1 MNKVKQSK
9 FAEWCKV
16 GTTHQTNFNGEC
28 EVVAYRS
35 STDIDV
41 MFKDGTIVN
50 TKSGNLKKGVVKNP
64 NQPKIFGVAI
74 NDIPNSTNTKL
85 YQIWHSMVRRCYS
98 EVYQN
103 SKPIYKGVTMQE
115 SWLLFS
121 NFKRDAEQTPFS
133 SYCETHGYELDKDV
147 LSGGSREY
155 RLNSI
160 SFIPREINSVL
171 IKDIRFGVYK
181 GYYINND
188 GYYAPSTKGVVD
200 KIRKRLGYKT
210 SYRTQEE
217 ALSVY
222 KECKKVQ
229 LKDLAEKYKGEVDNR
244 VYEKLINYNFELE
257 NSD

>member
-1 MNKVKQSK
+1 MNKVKQGK
-9 FAEWCKV
+9 RAEWCKV

-28 EVVAYRS
+28 EVVAYRG

-50 TKSGNLKKGVVKNP
+50 TTSGNLKKGVVRNP
-64 NQPKIFGVAI
+64 NQPKIFGVAT
-74 NDIPNSTNTKL
+74 NDVPNSTGTKL

-103 SKPIYKGVTMQE
+103 SKPIYKDVTMQK

-121 NFKRDAEQTPFS
+121 NFKKDVECLPFS

-147 LSGGSREY
+147 LSNNNREY
-155 RLNSI
+155 RLDSI

-181 GYYINND
+181 GYYVNND

-210 SYRTQEE
+210 SYKTPKE
-217 ALSVY
+217 ALFVY

-229 LKDLAEKYKGEVDNR
+229 LKDLAERYKGKIDNR
-244 VYEKLINYNFELE
+244 VYEKLVNYNFELE